1 MSGMKAGYIEGVV
14 SIIINTALFAFKL
27 WVGIITGSIALTA
40 DAWHTFSD
48 SLSSIIVVIAVKLS
62 AKKADKEHPFGYGR
76 WEQIAALFI
85 AFFLSVIAFEFVKT
99 AIVEFRDKESV
110 QFGVIAIV
118 VTSVSIVVKELLA
131 QYAFYLGRKTDS
143 AAIKADGWHHRS
155 DALSSVVVLIGI
167 LFAKQFWWIDS
178 VLGVI
183 VALLLFHAAY
193 CIIKRVIT
201 ELLGEKPSAD
211 LVGKI
216 KDAIKGVY
224 GRDLDVHH
232 FHIHN
237 YVVHKELT
245 FHIRLDGTMSI
256 GDGHAIAS
264 DIERMV
270 EDRFGIIA
278 TIHVEPPKGCL
289 NTSQRA
295 L

>member
-14 SIIINTALFAFKL
+14 SIIINTALFVFKL

-62 AKKADKEHPFGYGR
+62 AKKADKKHPFGYGR

-85 AFFLSVIAFEFVKT
+85 AFFLSIIAFEFVKT

-118 VTSVSIVVKELLA
+118 VTIVSIVVKELLA

-201 ELLGEKPSAD
+201 ELLGEKPSND

-216 KDAIKGVY
+216 KDAIKGGY

-264 DIERMV
+264 DIERMI
-270 EDRFGIIA
+270 EDRFCIIA
-278 TIHVEPPKGCL
+278 TIHVEPLKYV
-289 NTSQRA
+289 
-295 L
+295 